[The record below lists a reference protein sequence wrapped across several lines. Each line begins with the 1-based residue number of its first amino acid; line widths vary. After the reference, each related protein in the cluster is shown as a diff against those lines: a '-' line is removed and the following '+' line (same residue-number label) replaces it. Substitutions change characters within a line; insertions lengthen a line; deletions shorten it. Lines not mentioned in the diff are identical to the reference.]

1 MWGAINGEKELLFAV
16 LDRAFKDLESP
27 EHIHV
32 VDSLYKGKTIPA
44 DEWIADDGDPETP
57 FTFAWICN
65 QLSLEPNIVRKELAK
80 KYENLKLCA

>member
-1 MWGAINGEKELLFAV
+1 MRYGDENGEKELLFAV

-27 EHIHV
+27 EPEIIKPH
-32 VDSLYKGKTIPA
+32 LRRYMLAP
-44 DEWIADDGDPETP
+44 EWISDDGDHETP

-80 KYENLKLCA
+80 KYQHLKLCA